1 MAKKEFD
8 LKKKTITAAP
18 ESDPAPTG
26 PQMIL
31 HEEAKPLGFWGKLK
45 MSLRLG
51 ITWKDIIIYILLAVI
66 AFGLAVLV
74 TRWLASRQQRQIASQ
89 PEGAAEAE
97 LPPLQDQTNEP
108 SPASPAGGP
117 TAEPKAAATPT
128 VDKTSLKIRVLNGNG
143 ISGDAKKLAALLT
156 EAGFQTGG
164 VANAQG
170 VYQTTQVWYLATK
183 QPEAE
188 AVAAELT
195 KAGKEVETK
204 EAEQAVIG
212 SGYQILVV
220 TGVK

>member
-8 LKKKTITAAP
+8 LKKKTITAEP
-18 ESDPAPTG
+18 ESGPETAP

-45 MSLRLG
+45 MSLKLG
-51 ITWKDIIIYILLAVI
+51 ITWKDILIYILLAVI

-74 TRWLASRQQRQIASQ
+74 TRSLAGRQQKQIESQ
-89 PEGAAEAE
+89 PEPTQEAE
-97 LPPLQDQTNEP
+97 LPPVQDQTTE
-108 SPASPAGGP
+108 A
-117 TAEPKAAATPT
+117 TATPESKAAATPT
-128 VDKTSLKIRVLNGNG
+128 VDKTSFKIRVLNGNG
-143 ISGDAKKLAALLT
+143 ISGDAKKVAALLT

-183 QPEAE
+183 EPEAE

-195 KAGKEVETK
+195 KASKEVETK

-212 SGYQILVV
+212 SGFQILVV

>member
-8 LKKKTITAAP
+8 LKKKTITAEP
-18 ESDPAPTG
+18 ESGPAPSE
-26 PQMIL
+26 PQMIV

-45 MSLRLG
+45 MSAKLG
-51 ITWKDIIIYILLAVI
+51 ITWKDILIYILLAVV

-74 TRWLASRQQRQIASQ
+74 TRWLAGRQQKQVESE
-89 PEGAAEAE
+89 PEPTQQAE
-97 LPPLQDQTNEP
+97 LPPVQDQTTEP
-108 SPASPAGGP
+108 SPTPPFDSAQG
-117 TAEPKAAATPT
+117 KAAATPT
-128 VDKTSLKIRVLNGNG
+128 VDKASFKIRVLNGNG
-143 ISGDAKKLAALLT
+143 ISGDAKKVAALLT
-156 EAGFQTGG
+156 AEGFQTGG

-170 VYQTTQVWYLATK
+170 VYQTTQVWYLAAK

-195 KAGKEVETK
+195 KAGKAVETK

-212 SGYQILVV
+212 SGFQVLVV

>member
-8 LKKKTITAAP
+8 LKKKTITAEP
-18 ESDPAPTG
+18 ESGPAPSE

-31 HEEAKPLGFWGKLK
+31 HEEAKPLGFWGKLG
-45 MSLRLG
+45 MSLKLG
-51 ITWKDIIIYILLAVI
+51 ITWKDILIYILLAII

-74 TRWLASRQQRQIASQ
+74 TRSLAGRQKKQVESQ
-89 PEGAAEAE
+89 PEPTLEAE
-97 LPPLQDQTNEP
+97 LPPVQDQTTEP
-108 SPASPAGGP
+108 TATPAS
-117 TAEPKAAATPT
+117 KAAATPT
-128 VDKTSLKIRVLNGNG
+128 VDKASFKIRVLNGNG
-143 ISGDAKKLAALLT
+143 ISGDAKKVAALLT
-156 EAGFQTGG
+156 AAGFQTGG

-195 KAGKEVETK
+195 KADKEVETK

-212 SGYQILVV
+212 SGFQVLVV

>member
-8 LKKKTITAAP
+8 LKKKTITAEPQP
-18 ESDPAPTG
+18 EPATAQ
-26 PQMIL
+26 PQMIV
-31 HEEAKPLGFWGKLK
+31 HEEARPLGFWGKLK
-45 MSLRLG
+45 MSAKLG
-51 ITWKDIIIYILLAVI
+51 ITWKDILIYILLAVI

-74 TRWLASRQQRQIASQ
+74 TRWLAGRQQKQVESK
-89 PEGAAEAE
+89 PEPTAEAE
-97 LPPLQDQTNEP
+97 LPPVQDQTTEP
-108 SPASPAGGP
+108 SP
-117 TAEPKAAATPT
+117 TAESKAAATPT
-128 VDKTSLKIRVLNGNG
+128 VDKASFKIRGLNGNG
-143 ISGDAKKLAALLT
+143 IGGDAKKVAALLT
-156 EAGFQTGG
+156 EADFQTGG

-188 AVAAELT
+188 AVAAQLT

-212 SGYQILVV
+212 KGFQVLVV

>member
-8 LKKKTITAAP
+8 LKKKTITAEPQP
-18 ESDPAPTG
+18 EPELMSPTSK
-26 PQMIL
+26 PQMIV

-45 MSLRLG
+45 MSAKLG
-51 ITWKDIIIYILLAVI
+51 ITWKDILIYLLLAVI

-74 TRWLASRQQRQIASQ
+74 TRWLAGRQEKRVESE
-89 PEGAAEAE
+89 PELTQEAE
-97 LPPLQDQTNEP
+97 LPPTQDQVSEP
-108 SPASPAGGP
+108 NT
-117 TAEPKAAATPT
+117 TAESKAAATPT
-128 VDKTSLKIRVLNGNG
+128 VDKTSFKIQVLNGNG
-143 ISGDAKKLAALLT
+143 ISGDAKKIAALLT
-156 EAGFQTGG
+156 DAGFQTGG

-183 QPEAE
+183 QAEAE

-212 SGYQILVV
+212 RGFQVLVI